1 MPNALVGFQQR
12 ETGALP
18 ISVGT
23 SLAIEGLR
31 VPKIPAYDYLWVN
44 LRTLYRNLLQS
55 AETWVRDVT
64 DPQTVAEVL
73 LDELE
78 HIHDAVLTITGGRV
92 KPQWYLSAPE
102 TLVKVLPDAIIR
114 APKTDL
120 QKHVAM
126 LCDKALD
133 IVVNTIG
140 RHNVMFFRPLLEGP
154 GRTLCLTHVPSDLL
168 SHRKFEELM
177 LLESQTGTIKQYAQF
192 NTKLSNGKELSN
204 IPFNGFTL
212 SIFGDNNV
220 LLYQAPGKIR
230 RAILE
235 IATKYDWTPMTT
247 RDKIRYGISAIRG
260 DEFGKQSLL
269 NMLSKTTY

>member
-1 MPNALVGFQQR
+1 MPNILAGFQQR

-18 ISVGT
+18 VSVGT

-31 VPKIPAYDYLWVN
+31 EPNLPPFDYLWIN
-44 LRTLYRNLLQS
+44 LRTLYRNLLAS
-55 AETWVRDVT
+55 VENWVRDSA
-64 DPQTVAEVL
+64 DPYTVANIMVE
-73 LDELE
+73 EME
-78 HIHDAVLTITGGRV
+78 HIRDAVMTITGGRIHT
-92 KPQWYLSAPE
+92 QWYLSAPE
-102 TLVKVLPDAIIR
+102 TLVKILPDAIIR

-126 LCDKALD
+126 LCDAALAEV
-133 IVVNTIG
+133 IKHVG
-140 RHNVMFFRPLLEGP
+140 KENVMFFRPLLEGP

-168 SHRKFEELM
+168 SYRKFEELM
-177 LLESQTGTIKQYAQF
+177 LLESHTGKIKQHAAF
-192 NTKLSNGKELSN
+192 NTKFSNGSELSN

-230 RAILE
+230 RAVLE
-235 IATKYDWTPMTT
+235 IATKYDWTPLTT
-247 RDKIRYGISAIRG
+247 REKIRYGIGSIR
-260 DEFGKQSLL
+260 DEFGKQTLL

>member
-1 MPNALVGFQQR
+1 MPNILAGFQQR

-18 ISVGT
+18 VSVGT

-31 VPKIPAYDYLWVN
+31 EPNLPPFDYLWIN
-44 LRTLYRNLLQS
+44 LRTLYRNLLAS
-55 AETWVRDVT
+55 AENWVRDAA
-64 DPQTVAEVL
+64 DPFTVANVMVE
-73 LDELE
+73 EME
-78 HIHDAVLTITGGRV
+78 HIRDAVLTITGGRIHV
-92 KPQWYLSAPE
+92 QWYLSAPE

-126 LCDKALD
+126 LGDTA
-133 IVVNTIG
+133 INEVVKNIG
-140 RHNVMFFRPLLEGP
+140 KENVMFFRPLLEGP

-177 LLESQTGTIKQYAQF
+177 LLESHTGKIKQHAAF
-192 NTKLSNGKELSN
+192 NTKFSNGSELSN

-230 RAILE
+230 RAVLE
-235 IATKYDWTPMTT
+235 IATKYDWTPLTT
-247 RDKIRYGISAIRG
+247 REKIRYGIGAMR
-260 DEFGKQSLL
+260 DEFGKQTLL